1 MSPPRVRPRAI
12 MAPSR
17 TDPAAAITAVDIPL
31 PGLDL
36 IPAPAPVVRRSRPY
50 SATLPPTQAAIDAF
64 WSRVVKAPGNGCWF
78 HIAAISG
85 VDGYTR
91 LTWRSGGVS
100 RTESGHRFALL
111 LAGKLDDQ
119 VVAEHRCNEPQC
131 VRVDPGHVI
140 ASTQS
145 ANLRYAVA
153 CGRTG
158 PIRNAETHTDR
169 HARSLAVRDALA
181 GGWNPD
187 AYASACGTTAPL
199 DTPPLF

>member
-1 MSPPRVRPRAI
+1 M
-12 MAPSR
+12 
-17 TDPAAAITAVDIPL
+17 DIPL
-31 PGLDL
+31 PGLEL
-36 IPAPAPVVRRSRPY
+36 ITPAPALSGAVRRSRPY

-64 WSRVVKAPGNGCWF
+64 WSRVVKAPGDGCWF
-78 HIAAISG
+78 LISAISG

-111 LAGKLDDQ
+111 LAGQLTDG
-119 VVAEHRCNEPQC
+119 VVAEHRCNEPLC
-131 VRVDPGHVI
+131 VRVDPGHVV

-158 PIRNAETHTDR
+158 AIRNPAQHTNR
-169 HARSLAVRDALA
+169 HARSVAVRDALA
-181 GGWNPD
+181 SGWD
-187 AYASACGTTAPL
+187 ARAYSRACGNAAPP
-199 DTPPLF
+199 DTPSLF

>member
-1 MSPPRVRPRAI
+1 MPTLTDLHASRAG
-12 MAPSR
+12 
-17 TDPAAAITAVDIPL
+17 VEVPL
-31 PGLDL
+31 PGLEL
-36 IPAPAPVVRRSRPY
+36 IAPAPAPSGVVQRSRPY
-50 SATLPPTQAAIDAF
+50 SATLPPTRAAIDAF
-64 WSRVVKAPGNGCWF
+64 WSRVVKAPDDGCWF
-78 HIAAISG
+78 LISAISG

-111 LAGKLDDQ
+111 LAGQLADG
-119 VVAEHRCNEPQC
+119 VVAEHRCNEPLC
-131 VRVDPGHVI
+131 VRVDPGHVV

-158 PIRNAETHTDR
+158 AIRSPGQHVGR

-181 GGWNPD
+181 GGWDPE
-187 AYASACGTTAPL
+187 AYVRACGNTAPL

>member
-1 MSPPRVRPRAI
+1 MLRH
-12 MAPSR
+12 
-17 TDPAAAITAVDIPL
+17 TDPVGELHGNVPL

-36 IPAPAPVVRRSRPY
+36 IPAPRPSIPAPRSRPY

-64 WSRVVKAPGNGCWF
+64 WSRVIKAPGEGCWF
-78 HIAAISG
+78 HLAAISG

-91 LTWRSGGVS
+91 LSWRSGGIS

-111 LAGKLDDQ
+111 LAGELGDG
-119 VVAEHRCNEPQC
+119 VVAEHRCNEPLC

-140 ASTQS
+140 ASTQT

-158 PIRNAETHTDR
+158 AIRNPDQHTDR
-169 HARSLAVRDALA
+169 HARSLAVRDALT
-181 GGWNPD
+181 GGWNPE
-187 AYASACGTTAPL
+187 AYARASGHAAPL

>member
-1 MSPPRVRPRAI
+1 MTSH
-12 MAPSR
+12 
-17 TDPAAAITAVDIPL
+17 TDLHDSLAGVEVPL

-36 IPAPAPVVRRSRPY
+36 ITAAHVPVGAVRRSRPY

-64 WSRVVKAPGNGCWF
+64 WSRVVKAPGDGCWF
-78 HIAAISG
+78 LISAISG

-111 LAGKLDDQ
+111 LAGQLADG
-119 VVAEHRCNEPQC
+119 VVAEHRCNEPLC
-131 VRVDPGHVI
+131 VRVDPGHVV

-158 PIRNAETHTDR
+158 AIRNPDQHTNR

-181 GGWNPD
+181 GGWDPE
-187 AYASACGTTAPL
+187 AYARASANAAPL
-199 DTPPLF
+199 GTPPLF

>member
-1 MSPPRVRPRAI
+1 M
-12 MAPSR
+12 PSR
-17 TDPAAAITAVDIPL
+17 TDLHASLAVVEVPL
-31 PGLDL
+31 PGLEL
-36 IPAPAPVVRRSRPY
+36 IAPAPAPSGAVRRSRPY
-50 SATLPPTQAAIDAF
+50 SSTLPPTQAAINAF
-64 WSRVVKAPGNGCWF
+64 WTRVIKAPGDGCWF

-111 LAGKLDDQ
+111 LAGQLADD
-119 VVAEHRCNEPQC
+119 VVAEHRCNEPLC
-131 VRVDPGHVI
+131 VRVDPGHVV

-145 ANLRYAVA
+145 ANLRYAVV

-158 PIRNAETHTDR
+158 AIRNPDQHTNR

-181 GGWNPD
+181 SGWD
-187 AYASACGTTAPL
+187 ARAYSRACGNAAPL